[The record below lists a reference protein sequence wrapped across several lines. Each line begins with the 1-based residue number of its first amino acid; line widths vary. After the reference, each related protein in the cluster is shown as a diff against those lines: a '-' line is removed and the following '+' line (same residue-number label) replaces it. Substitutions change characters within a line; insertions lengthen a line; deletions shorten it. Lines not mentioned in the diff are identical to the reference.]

1 MTVMDVAW
9 VAIMLVS
16 VVVLGLAVVQVV
28 RQVRKQRSMAETQRK
43 QLQEMLRVAWSA
55 QATIAYAKVTGDT
68 IGLNDALLD
77 AYRDA
82 REGLEGATALAD
94 HLLFRTEVNLDAIGE
109 FMQAFIV
116 ACRVGYSHVF
126 IQGIT
131 DEVLRY
137 DDAVETVTAYLRA
150 TPHPIAAVAALRAGI
165 APEYAG
171 EL

>member
-9 VAIMLVS
+9 VLIMLAS

-28 RQVRKQRSMAETQRK
+28 RQVRKQRSMAEARRK
-43 QLQEMLRVAWSA
+43 QLQEMLRVAWGA

-94 HLLFRTEVNLDAIGE
+94 HLLFRAEVDLDAIGE

-116 ACRVGYSHVF
+116 ACRGGYSRVF
-126 IQGIT
+126 IQDIT

>member
-1 MTVMDVAW
+1 MDVAG
-9 VAIMLVS
+9 VLIMLAS
-16 VVVLGLAVVQVV
+16 VAVLGLAVVQVV
-28 RQVRKQRSMAETQRK
+28 RQVRKQRVMAETRRK
-43 QLQEMLRVAWSA
+43 QLQEMLRGVWSA
-55 QATIAYAKVTGDT
+55 QAIIAYANVTGNT
-68 IGLNDALLD
+68 IGPVIPLLD

-82 REGLEGATALAD
+82 QEGLKGATALAD

-116 ACRVGYSHVF
+116 ACRGGYSHVF
-126 IQGIT
+126 IQDIT
-131 DEVLRY
+131 DEMLRY